1 MSEQK
6 NKLLEVKDLKV
17 SFFTPAG
24 EVKAVGG
31 ISYDLDYGEVMGV
44 VGESGSG
51 KSQEAYSIMGLLQS
65 PGKVIG
71 GSITFEGKDVLSF
84 SKEEMTAFRGNKV
97 AMIFQNPM
105 TCLNPVYTI
114 GNQLVEALRAHDK
127 KISKE
132 EAQKRAME
140 MMELVGINNVEKR
153 MKQYPHEFSGGKQQR
168 VGIAR
173 ALAVKPEFI
182 VCDEPI
188 SALDVS
194 IQSQVVNMLED
205 MQEQMGL
212 TYLFIAHDLS
222 VVRHISNRIGVMY
235 LGSLVELGES
245 YELNRH
251 PIHPYTQTLLSAV
264 PVPDPKLSRTRKR
277 IILEGDVPSP
287 MNPPSG
293 CRFHTRCPYA
303 TEKCSQVT
311 PVFREH
317 EPGHWAA
324 CHLLDK

>member
-84 SKEEMTAFRGNKV
+84 SKDEMTAFRGNKV

-127 KISKE
+127 KISAEVAYKF
-132 EAQKRAME
+132 A
-140 MMELVGINNVEKR
+140 
-153 MKQYPHEFSGGKQQR
+153 
-168 VGIAR
+168 
-173 ALAVKPEFI
+173 
-182 VCDEPI
+182 
-188 SALDVS
+188 
-194 IQSQVVNMLED
+194 SQ
-205 MQEQMGL
+205 
-212 TYLFIAHDLS
+212 
-222 VVRHISNRIGVMY
+222 
-235 LGSLVELGES
+235 
-245 YELNRH
+245 NRH
-251 PIHPYTQTLLSAV
+251 FLSKNHCLL
-264 PVPDPKLSRTRKR
+264 
-277 IILEGDVPSP
+277 
-287 MNPPSG
+287 
-293 CRFHTRCPYA
+293 CR
-303 TEKCSQVT
+303 
-311 PVFREH
+311 
-317 EPGHWAA
+317 
-324 CHLLDK
+324 LL